1 MASNMLKSIL
11 GMHPLQKIF
20 VLLAI
25 ATIFCSIFTD
35 CILCKKW
42 PLTFDATIRN
52 PFEGFDM
59 GKQLILY
66 KAEFC
71 SHCKAM
77 KGEWEELKSMYQG
90 SSTQVTTLDSET
102 DADAVKAANIQAFP
116 TIQLILNG
124 NTLTYSGDRTADA
137 IKSWADAQA
146 L

>member
-1 MASNMLKSIL
+1 MASNMLKSLL

-42 PLTFDATIRN
+42 PLTFDAKVKN
-52 PFEGFDM
+52 PFEGFDT

-77 KGEWEELKSMYQG
+77 KGEWEKVKTMYQG
-90 SSTQVTTLDSET
+90 SSTQVETLDSEK
-102 DADAVKAANIQAFP
+102 DADAVKAADIQGFP
-116 TIQLILNG
+116 TIQLIVN
-124 NTLTYSGDRTADA
+124 NKTLTYSGDRTAAA
-137 IKSWADAQA
+137 ISSWVDAQS
-146 L
+146 